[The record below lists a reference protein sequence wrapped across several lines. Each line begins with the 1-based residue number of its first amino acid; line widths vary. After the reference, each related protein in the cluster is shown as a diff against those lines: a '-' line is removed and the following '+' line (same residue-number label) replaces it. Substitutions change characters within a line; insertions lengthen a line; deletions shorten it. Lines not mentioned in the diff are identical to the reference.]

1 MNWLLHIGSLLIYST
16 DVGVLGVGAYVER
29 VNLVPAVF

>member
-1 MNWLLHIGSLLIYST
+1 MNWLLHIGSLIYST